1 MEREREKKGKRG
13 DGWMDGWMERFG
25 CHDYSTGSSG
35 VMIREWIWI
44 VTMRLTRGYSA
55 NQNDSSSR
63 ASMPSNLFYA
73 VVATVKGMEP
83 IMWYSVTRA

>member
-1 MEREREKKGKRG
+1 MYEYREREKKGKCE
-13 DGWMDGWMERFG
+13 DG

-44 VTMRLTRGYSA
+44 VTMRFTRGYSA

-63 ASMPSNLFYA
+63 ATMPSTNLFYA

>member
-1 MEREREKKGKRG
+1 
-13 DGWMDGWMERFG
+13 
-25 CHDYSTGSSG
+25 
-35 VMIREWIWI
+35 MIREWIWI

-63 ASMPSNLFYA
+63 ATMPSTNLFYA